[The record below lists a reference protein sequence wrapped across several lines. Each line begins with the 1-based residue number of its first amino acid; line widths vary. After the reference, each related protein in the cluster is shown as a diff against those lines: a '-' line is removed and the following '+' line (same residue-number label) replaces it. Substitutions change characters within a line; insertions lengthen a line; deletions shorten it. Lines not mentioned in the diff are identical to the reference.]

1 MVVARAAD
9 QLRLVGGEDA
19 AFLGS
24 LARSGSIAQ
33 QLAQRRRGVVHST
46 LSSTVTHNRH
56 ELCQEGK
63 KLTFVV

>member
-1 MVVARAAD
+1 MIGSLRAD
-9 QLRLVGGEDA
+9 
-19 AFLGS
+19 LGS

-46 LSSTVTHNRH
+46 LTVTHNRH
-56 ELCQEGK
+56 DLCREGK